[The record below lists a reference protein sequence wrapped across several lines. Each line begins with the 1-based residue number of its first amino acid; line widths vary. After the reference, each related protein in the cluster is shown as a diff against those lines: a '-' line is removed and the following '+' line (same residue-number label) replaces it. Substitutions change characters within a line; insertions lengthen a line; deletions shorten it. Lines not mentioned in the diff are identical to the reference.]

1 MLKAI
6 DAQQVIIQIE
16 HAARVQQQHPEVQQR
31 YLQVQ
36 TQEERRLMQE
46 RVRNA
51 EEADRARIRGD
62 EKRENRHSG
71 GGTPDKGKEGTP
83 QREAGLEEPQKA
95 DQPEGHINI
104 TV

>member
-6 DAQQVIIQIE
+6 DAQQVIIQID

-31 YLQVQ
+31 FIQVQ

-51 EEADRARIRGD
+51 EETDRARIRGD
-62 EKRENRHSG
+62 EKRENRNSG
-71 GGTPDKGKEGTP
+71 GGNPEKGKEGLP
-83 QREAGLEEPQKA
+83 HRGPGPEEPQRV
-95 DQPEGHINI
+95 DLPDGHINI
-104 TV
+104 TI